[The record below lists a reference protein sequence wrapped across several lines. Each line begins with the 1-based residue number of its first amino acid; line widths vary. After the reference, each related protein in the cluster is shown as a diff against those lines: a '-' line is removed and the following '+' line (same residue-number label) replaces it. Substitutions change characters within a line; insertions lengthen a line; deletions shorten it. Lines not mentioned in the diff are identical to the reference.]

1 MPQVIDINN
10 KKNTKKSEIPAT
22 EKISVKAKKKFQEE
36 WEKAIPIE
44 DARKHLLKTVRDL
57 WQK

>member
-1 MPQVIDINN
+1 MAQVID
-10 KKNTKKSEIPAT
+10 KKNTKKLEIPTT
-22 EKISVKAKKKFQEE
+22 EKKSIKAKTTFKEE

-57 WQK
+57 WQR